1 MRRVISSGGRSR
13 PKTRGNRPAKFEP
26 ITAALNLASV
36 QETDEKSPVPVD
48 FVLSSIP
55 AALTVGSK
63 LVSFETQNRLR
74 YDVALHVH
82 IEPVVV
88 ILVEHAV
95 LVGHPALLVQYDHR
109 EDQIERV
116 CRVC

>member
-1 MRRVISSGGRSR
+1 MRRVISRGGRR
-13 PKTRGNRPAKFEP
+13 PKTRGNRSTKFEP
-26 ITAALNLASV
+26 IAAALNLASI
-36 QETDEKSPVPVD
+36 QEADEKSPVPVD
-48 FVLSSIP
+48 FVLGSIP

-63 LVSFETQNRLR
+63 LVSFKTQNSLR
-74 YDVALHVH
+74 YDVAFHVH

-88 ILVEHAV
+88 VLVEHAV
-95 LVGHPALLVQYDHR
+95 LVGNAALLVQYDHR